1 MFGFLKDKLKKALSS
16 FEKKV
21 EELPEEPAKEAKPKI
36 QKAEH
41 IEKETAKIEP
51 AKEDI
56 KEEELAAAEEK
67 PKEEKGFFGKLK
79 EKFRKE
85 AALSKERP
93 EKPKVFG
100 AQETEEKSHEIK
112 AEEKIAESHDAAKID
127 AKEEKSIFERI
138 KEAATTK
145 KISDKDF
152 DDFFYDL

>member
-21 EELPEEPAKEAKPKI
+21 EELPEEPAKETKPEI

-41 IEKETAKIEP
+41 IKKETAKIWP
-51 AKEDI
+51 AKEEI

-67 PKEEKGFFGKLK
+67 LKGEKGFFGKLK

-85 AALSKERP
+85 AALSKESP

-100 AQETEEKSHEIK
+100 AR
-112 AEEKIAESHDAAKID
+112 
-127 AKEEKSIFERI
+127 ERNCG
-138 KEAATTK
+138 
-145 KISDKDF
+145 
-152 DDFFYDL
+152 